1 MTTSKRTFIPGA
13 PHLIKMQIYV
23 HLMYL
28 SIFVKFCA
36 LEPIGCLTISSWWS
50 NGRDKVPV
58 TYSNVW
64 CILVDNT
71 CNILWQAVTLPNWSC
86 SLTSTKM
93 ESPMRPPVTQI
104 QMMKVLASMKTI
116 FYDPLLVLCRLRL
129 RALSRPSRAVGSWGH
144 HKPSL
149 RPVMAHGSGF
159 KYQKPEAAAQA
170 NGFLWQC
177 DIYISTN

>member
-1 MTTSKRTFIPGA
+1 MQKLVGVLTIWSSRHIGLWLYVTWRRGIITPTCRDGKCVTTTSKRTFIPGA

-28 SIFVKFCA
+28 SIFVKYCA

-71 CNILWQAVTLPNWSC
+71 CNVLWQAVTLPNWSC
-86 SLTSTKM
+86 SLTSMKM

-116 FYDPLLVLCRLRL
+116 FYDPLPPLPTSTCPIL
-129 RALSRPSRAVGSWGH
+129 
-144 HKPSL
+144 
-149 RPVMAHGSGF
+149 
-159 KYQKPEAAAQA
+159 
-170 NGFLWQC
+170 
-177 DIYISTN
+177 IY